1 MLASLANISEYIPT
15 MLGHPVSRLMLTT
28 IRDVT
33 SRHKSK
39 KLLIFYALESKYSW
53 ERKKKTI
60 IRTRGRR
67 KNGIKL
73 LISLLLQRNFFLL
86 PVWYIIVLYSSS
98 VEYFCVRNARKKG
111 EKLKFI
117 FFLIYALRKKIA
129 FNSIKLNVL
138 QLNWASWVLLD

>member
-1 MLASLANISEYIPT
+1 MLASLANISEPIPNL
-15 MLGHPVSRLMLTT
+15 LGHPVSRLMLTT
-28 IRDVT
+28 IRDLT

-73 LISLLLQRNFFLL
+73 LISLLQRNFFLL
-86 PVWYIIVLYSSS
+86 PVWYIIVLYSSCKNTF
-98 VEYFCVRNARKKG
+98 VLRRNAKRGAEKSLNSFFWSTHCARK
-111 EKLKFI
+111 LH
-117 FFLIYALRKKIA
+117 LIP
-129 FNSIKLNVL
+129 LN
-138 QLNWASWVLLD
+138 

>member
-1 MLASLANISEYIPT
+1 MLASLANISEPIPNL
-15 MLGHPVSRLMLTT
+15 LGHPVSRLMLTT

-73 LISLLLQRNFFLL
+73 LISLFLQRNFFLL

-98 VEYFCVRNARKKG
+98 VEYFCVRNARKKRRKV
-111 EKLKFI
+111 ETH
-117 FFLIYALRKKIA
+117 FFDLRTAQENCI
-129 FNSIKLNVL
+129 
-138 QLNWASWVLLD
+138 

>member
-1 MLASLANISEYIPT
+1 MLASLANISEPIPNL
-15 MLGHPVSRLMLTT
+15 LGHPVSRLMLTT

-73 LISLLLQRNFFLL
+73 LISLLQRNFFLL

-111 EKLKFI
+111 EKLKLI
-117 FFLIYALRKKIA
+117 FLIYALRKKIA